1 MSCAIFQIV
10 MNTLTM
16 LWHRPC
22 LVLTTYTSWCIVRL
36 IRSLSYPSWGAK
48 LFIHTLV
55 ITQKYIVRERLKQFL
70 FNSIHISNSF
80 FISQEP
86 KKKKKPTF
94 TQLMQHLNPNL
105 KDNSQITH
113 LITFCEIVNLLS
125 VKAIITGIISKIL
138 FEGRELVLFFFIG
151 KT

>member
-16 LWHRPC
+16 LWRRPC

-70 FNSIHISNSF
+70 FNSIPYIKLILHKSS
-80 FISQEP
+80 
-86 KKKKKPTF
+86 KKKQKN
-94 TQLMQHLNPNL
+94 QRLHNL
-105 KDNSQITH
+105 CNT
-113 LITFCEIVNLLS
+113 
-125 VKAIITGIISKIL
+125 
-138 FEGRELVLFFFIG
+138 
-151 KT
+151 